1 MEYTT
6 RILIADESQSQR
18 ATLREGL
25 IRAGYRHI
33 EEASNG
39 EEALARITRN
49 HPDIILM
56 DVWLSKMDGIGV
68 LRSIQSMD
76 FSPDRTPSVI
86 MMSTVSSENIFI
98 QASHAGAE
106 MCLLKPIH
114 MGSLC
119 DHIEEIATK
128 RADAGIYAVP
138 KQENDKAPDIETQV
152 TKIIHQIGV
161 PAHIKGYQYLRDAIV
176 FVIED
181 VNLLGAVTK
190 ELYPMIA
197 EKYNTTASR
206 VERAIRHGIE
216 LAWDRGNI
224 ELMNKYFGYTID
236 VERGKPTN
244 SEFIAM
250 IADKLRMANRL
261 A

>member
-1 MEYTT
+1 MTENIKIIIADDNKNFSENLEQFLESNEDMTVVGMT
-6 RILIADESQSQR
+6 NNGIDVLKMVEELEPDILILDLILPR
-18 ATLREGL
+18 LDGL
-25 IRAGYRHI
+25 
-33 EEASNG
+33 
-39 EEALARITRN
+39 
-49 HPDIILM
+49 
-56 DVWLSKMDGIGV
+56 GV
-68 LRSIQSMD
+68 LNQLNGMTSR
-76 FSPDRTPSVI
+76 PKVI
-86 MMSTVSSENIFI
+86 ISTAMGQENMTQEAVRLGIDYF
-98 QASHAGAE
+98 
-106 MCLLKPIH
+106 LLKPYDFQTIS
-114 MGSLC
+114 M
-119 DHIEEIATK
+119 
-128 RADAGIYAVP
+128 R
-138 KQENDKAPDIETQV
+138 
-152 TKIIHQIGV
+152 IHQLAGNGMAVTPHVAPVVGSYDVEVTSILHQMGV

-181 VNLLGAVTK
+181 INLLGAVTK

-224 ELMNKYFGYTID
+224 DLMNKYFGYTID

-250 IADKLRMANRL
+250 IADKLKMANRL

>member
-1 MEYTT
+1 MTDNIKIIIADDNKNFSEGLKQFLESHEDMEVTGMT
-6 RILIADESQSQR
+6 NNGLDALKLVEETEPDILILDLIMPR
-18 ATLREGL
+18 LDGL
-25 IRAGYRHI
+25 GVLNRLH
-33 EEASNG
+33 
-39 EEALARITRN
+39 
-49 HPDIILM
+49 
-56 DVWLSKMDGIGV
+56 GIGK
-68 LRSIQSMD
+68 R
-76 FSPDRTPSVI
+76 PKVI
-86 MMSTVSSENIFI
+86 ISTAIGQENMTQEAVKLGIDYF
-98 QASHAGAE
+98 
-106 MCLLKPIH
+106 LLKPYDFQS
-114 MGSLC
+114 MSM
-119 DHIEEIATK
+119 
-128 RADAGIYAVP
+128 R
-138 KQENDKAPDIETQV
+138 
-152 TKIIHQIGV
+152 IHQLAGSPVSPTPQLPMAGNYDVEVTGILHQMGV

-181 VNLLGAVTK
+181 INLLGAVTK

-224 ELMNKYFGYTID
+224 DLMNKYFGYTID

-250 IADKLRMANRL
+250 IADKLKMANRL

>member
-1 MEYTT
+1 MTENIKIIIADDNKNFSENLEQFLESNEDMTVVGMT
-6 RILIADESQSQR
+6 NNGLDALKMVEELEPDILILDLILPR
-18 ATLREGL
+18 LDGL
-25 IRAGYRHI
+25 
-33 EEASNG
+33 
-39 EEALARITRN
+39 
-49 HPDIILM
+49 
-56 DVWLSKMDGIGV
+56 GV
-68 LRSIQSMD
+68 LNHLNGMTHR
-76 FSPDRTPSVI
+76 PKVI
-86 MMSTVSSENIFI
+86 ISTAMGQENMTQEAVRLGIDYF
-98 QASHAGAE
+98 
-106 MCLLKPIH
+106 LLKPYDFQTSS
-114 MGSLC
+114 M
-119 DHIEEIATK
+119 
-128 RADAGIYAVP
+128 R
-138 KQENDKAPDIETQV
+138 
-152 TKIIHQIGV
+152 IHQLAGGGMAVTPPAASAGNYDVEVTSILHQMGV

-181 VNLLGAVTK
+181 INLLGAVTK

-224 ELMNKYFGYTID
+224 DLMNKYFGYTID

-250 IADKLRMANRL
+250 IADKLKMANRL

>member
-1 MEYTT
+1 MGEKNMTENIKIIIADDNKNFSENLEQFLESNEDMTVVGMTNNGVDALKMVEDMEPD
-6 RILIADESQSQR
+6 ILILDLILPR
-18 ATLREGL
+18 LDGL
-25 IRAGYRHI
+25 
-33 EEASNG
+33 
-39 EEALARITRN
+39 
-49 HPDIILM
+49 
-56 DVWLSKMDGIGV
+56 GV
-68 LRSIQSMD
+68 LNQLNGMNHR
-76 FSPDRTPSVI
+76 PKVI
-86 MMSTVSSENIFI
+86 ISTAMGQENMTQEAVRLGIDYF
-98 QASHAGAE
+98 
-106 MCLLKPIH
+106 LLKPYDFQSISMRIH
-114 MGSLC
+114 QLAGSGM
-119 DHIEEIATK
+119 T
-128 RADAGIYAVP
+128 AVP
-138 KQENDKAPDIETQV
+138 QV
-152 TKIIHQIGV
+152 TTAGSYDVEVTSILHQMGV

-181 VNLLGAVTK
+181 INLLGTVTK

-224 ELMNKYFGYTID
+224 DLMNKYFGYTID

-250 IADKLRMANRL
+250 IADKLKMANRL

>member
-1 MEYTT
+1 MGEKNMTENIKIIIADDNKNFSENLEQFLESNEDMT
-6 RILIADESQSQR
+6 VVGMTNNGLDALKMVEELEPDILILDLILPR
-18 ATLREGL
+18 LDGL
-25 IRAGYRHI
+25 
-33 EEASNG
+33 
-39 EEALARITRN
+39 
-49 HPDIILM
+49 
-56 DVWLSKMDGIGV
+56 GV
-68 LRSIQSMD
+68 LNHLNGMTHR
-76 FSPDRTPSVI
+76 PKVI
-86 MMSTVSSENIFI
+86 ISTAMGQENMTQEAVRLGIDYF
-98 QASHAGAE
+98 
-106 MCLLKPIH
+106 LLKPYDFQTIS
-114 MGSLC
+114 M
-119 DHIEEIATK
+119 
-128 RADAGIYAVP
+128 R
-138 KQENDKAPDIETQV
+138 
-152 TKIIHQIGV
+152 IHQLAGGGMAVTPPAASAGNYDVEVTSILHQMGV

-181 VNLLGAVTK
+181 INLLGAVTK

-224 ELMNKYFGYTID
+224 DLMNKYFGYTID

-250 IADKLRMANRL
+250 IADKLKMANRL

>member
-1 MEYTT
+1 MTENIKIIIADDNKNFSENLEQFLESNEDMTVVGMT
-6 RILIADESQSQR
+6 NNGLDALKMVEELEPDILILDLILPR
-18 ATLREGL
+18 LDGL
-25 IRAGYRHI
+25 
-33 EEASNG
+33 
-39 EEALARITRN
+39 
-49 HPDIILM
+49 
-56 DVWLSKMDGIGV
+56 GV
-68 LRSIQSMD
+68 LNHLNGMTHR
-76 FSPDRTPSVI
+76 PKVI
-86 MMSTVSSENIFI
+86 ISTAMGQENMTQEAVRLGIDYF
-98 QASHAGAE
+98 
-106 MCLLKPIH
+106 LLKPYDFQTIS
-114 MGSLC
+114 M
-119 DHIEEIATK
+119 
-128 RADAGIYAVP
+128 R
-138 KQENDKAPDIETQV
+138 
-152 TKIIHQIGV
+152 IHQLAGGGMAVTPPAASAGNYDVEVTSILHQMGV

-181 VNLLGAVTK
+181 INLLGAVTK

-224 ELMNKYFGYTID
+224 DLMNKYFGYTID

-250 IADKLRMANRL
+250 IADKLKMANRL

>member
-1 MEYTT
+1 MTENIKIIIADDNKNFSENLEQFLESNEDMTVVGMT
-6 RILIADESQSQR
+6 NNGLDALKMVEELEPDILILDLILPR
-18 ATLREGL
+18 LDGL
-25 IRAGYRHI
+25 GGLTHLNGMTHRPKVIISTAMGQ
-33 EEASNG
+33 ENMTQEAVR
-39 EEALARITRN
+39 L
-49 HPDIILM
+49 
-56 DVWLSKMDGIGV
+56 GI
-68 LRSIQSMD
+68 D
-76 FSPDRTPSVI
+76 YF
-86 MMSTVSSENIFI
+86 
-98 QASHAGAE
+98 
-106 MCLLKPIH
+106 LLKPYDFQTIS
-114 MGSLC
+114 M
-119 DHIEEIATK
+119 
-128 RADAGIYAVP
+128 R
-138 KQENDKAPDIETQV
+138 
-152 TKIIHQIGV
+152 IHQLAGGGMAVTPPAASAGNYDVEVTSILHQMGV

-181 VNLLGAVTK
+181 INLLGAVTK

-224 ELMNKYFGYTID
+224 DLMNKYFGYTID

-250 IADKLRMANRL
+250 IADKLKMANRL

>member
-1 MEYTT
+1 MGQENMT
-6 RILIADESQSQR
+6 Q
-18 ATLREGL
+18 
-25 IRAGYRHI
+25 
-33 EEASNG
+33 EAVR
-39 EEALARITRN
+39 L
-49 HPDIILM
+49 
-56 DVWLSKMDGIGV
+56 GI
-68 LRSIQSMD
+68 D
-76 FSPDRTPSVI
+76 YF
-86 MMSTVSSENIFI
+86 
-98 QASHAGAE
+98 
-106 MCLLKPIH
+106 LLKPYDFQTISMRIH
-114 MGSLC
+114 QLAGMQSVVDPVSL
-119 DHIEEIATK
+119 
-128 RADAGIYAVP
+128 AV
-138 KQENDKAPDIETQV
+138 KNYDVEV
-152 TKIIHQIGV
+152 TNIIHQMGV

-181 VNLLGAVTK
+181 GNLLGAVTK

-197 EKYNTTASR
+197 QKYKTTASR

-250 IADKLRMANRL
+250 IADKLKMANKY